1 MKNNIIKSELYEW
14 RKIKDLQPKGFK
26 TSLRDDVLKKTF
38 EKHGISHSFSVWQD
52 KNGDVYCIDGHQR
65 KRVLEE
71 LSNEGVE
78 IPELLMCEFIE
89 AKNKKQAS
97 EILIEVFNQKH
108 SEMDF
113 FEFEKF
119 VDEFDLDI
127 DLDVDSL
134 YTIQTA
140 AEVDYSILDEDEN
153 SEEYK
158 SALEQMTGSVK
169 KAIQIEFES
178 EHYEEA
184 YNLVK
189 FWREQNGY
197 VGGMIMEYLKS
208 EKEKI

>member
-26 TSLRDDVLKKTF
+26 TSLRDDVLKSTLQ
-38 EKHGISHSFSVWQD
+38 KHGVSRSFSVWQD
-52 KNGDVYCIDGHQR
+52 SKGDVYCIDGHQR

-71 LSNEGVE
+71 LENEGVE
-78 IPELLMCEFIE
+78 VPELLMCEFIQAE
-89 AKNKKQAS
+89 NKKQAS

-119 VDEFDLDI
+119 VDELDLELDLGI
-127 DLDVDSL
+127 DDLML
-134 YTIQTA
+134 IQTA
-140 AEVDYSILDEDEN
+140 ADVDYSILDEDEN
-153 SEEYK
+153 SEDYK
-158 SALEQMTGSVK
+158 NTLEQMTSGVK
-169 KAIQIEFES
+169 KAIQIEFEA

-184 YNLVK
+184 YALVK
-189 FWREQNGY
+189 YWREQNGY
-197 VGGMIMEYLKS
+197 VGGMIMEYLKN

>member
-78 IPELLMCEFIE
+78 IPELLMCEFIQAE
-89 AKNKKQAS
+89 NKKQAS

-119 VDEFDLDI
+119 VDDFDLDI
-127 DLDVDSL
+127 DLDVDDLMFKLEDDITNEEVEEYEQQGEELSNMIAFSITDEEHQEWTTIKE
-134 YTIQTA
+134 TIQIKN
-140 AEVDYSILDEDEN
+140 D
-153 SEEYK
+153 
-158 SALEQMTGSVK
+158 K
-169 KAIQIEFES
+169 KAFYYILSQFKS
-178 EHYEEA
+178 
-184 YNLVK
+184 K
-189 FWREQNGY
+189 EQ
-197 VGGMIMEYLKS
+197 
-208 EKEKI
+208 